1 MAGSFTTTEANAI
14 LTAKFKTLTN
24 YGALFTA
31 SPADAGAVANE
42 VANAAAYARTVTAF
56 VSDATARAIAN
67 TSDLTFPAASGGD
80 WGTVTHLA
88 FAISATWQEA
98 LYAWGPLTTSKLI
111 EDGDQIKFVTG
122 NITITFAAGTE

>member
-1 MAGSFTTTEANAI
+1 MAGSFCTAEANAI
-14 LTAKFKTLTN
+14 LTAKFKTATN
-24 YGALFTA
+24 YGVLLTA
-31 SPADAGAVANE
+31 SPTDAGTLTNE

-56 VSDATARAIAN
+56 VTDGTARAIAN

-88 FAISATWQEA
+88 FALSSTWNEIIF
-98 LYAWGPLTTSKLI
+98 AWGPLTTSKLI

>member
-1 MAGSFTTTEANAI
+1 MAGSFTTLEANAI

-31 SPADAGAVANE
+31 SPQDAGAVGDE
-42 VANAAAYARTVTAF
+42 VANAADYVRKVTAF
-56 VSDATARAIAN
+56 VTDGTARAIAN
-67 TSDLTFPAASGGD
+67 TSDLTFDAANGGD
-80 WGTVTHLA
+80 WGTVTHLG
-88 FAISATWQEA
+88 FSDSVTWNDAI
-98 LYAWGPLTTSKLI
+98 YAWGPLTTSKLI

>member
-1 MAGSFTTTEANAI
+1 MAGSFTTTEANVI

-24 YGALFTA
+24 YGVLLTA
-31 SPADAGAVANE
+31 SPTDAGTLTNE
-42 VANAAAYARTVTAF
+42 VANAAAYVRPATTF
-56 VSDATARAIAN
+56 GDNATARAIAN
-67 TSDLTFPAASGGD
+67 TGDLTFAAASGGD

-88 FAISATWQEA
+88 FAISATWNEA
-98 LYAWGPLTTSKLI
+98 IYAWGPLTTSKLI

>member
-1 MAGSFTTTEANAI
+1 MAGSFTTAEANII

-24 YGALFTA
+24 YLALFTA

-42 VANAAAYARTVTAF
+42 VPNAADYVRKVTVF
-56 VSDATARAIAN
+56 GDDATLRAIAN
-67 TSDLTFPAASGGD
+67 TGDITFVPANGGD
-80 WGTVTHLA
+80 WGTVTHVG
-88 FAISATWQEA
+88 FSSSITWQDPI
-98 LYAWGPLTTSKLI
+98 YAWGPLTTSKLI